1 MGKKEHL
8 ELISK
13 DLWCSGGK
21 EGRGPFKFD
30 IRMTVLRLQ
39 SGGLLLH
46 SPIAIDE
53 TIKDELNQLGIVE
66 HIVAPNCFHHLY
78 ASRAKQLFPDAM
90 LWASPGLR
98 DKRNDINFDAVI
110 NEQQPDWGNTVE
122 FRFIAGMPVL
132 NEVVFFHKPSRSL
145 ICSDLV
151 FNIQKGSNVFIR
163 SLWRLFGVWKTL
175 GQSRSWRFMVKNR
188 EEVTSSINSVLQWKF
203 ERVIMAH
210 GDIVECD
217 RYGLYEVLKKKNK
230 DIVI

>member
-1 MGKKEHL
+1 MEKKEQL
-8 ELISK
+8 KLISK
-13 DLWCSGGK
+13 DLWCLEGK
-21 EGRGPFKFD
+21 EGKGPFKFD

-46 SPIAIDE
+46 SPVAIDDKV
-53 TIKDELNQLGIVE
+53 KDELNQLGMVE
-66 HIVAPNCFHHLY
+66 HIVAPNCFHHLH
-78 ASRAKQLFPDAM
+78 ASRANQLFPDAK
-90 LWASPGLR
+90 LWASPGLQYKR
-98 DKRNDINFDAVI
+98 DDINFDAVI

-122 FRFIAGMPVL
+122 FLYIAGMPVL

-145 ICSDLV
+145 ICSDFV
-151 FNIQKGSNVFIR
+151 FNIQSGSNVLIR
-163 SLWRLFGVWKTL
+163 TLWRLFGVWKTL

-188 EEVTSSINSVLQWKF
+188 EEVTSSINSILQWKF

-217 RYGLYEVLKKKNK
+217 RYGLYQVLKKKNK